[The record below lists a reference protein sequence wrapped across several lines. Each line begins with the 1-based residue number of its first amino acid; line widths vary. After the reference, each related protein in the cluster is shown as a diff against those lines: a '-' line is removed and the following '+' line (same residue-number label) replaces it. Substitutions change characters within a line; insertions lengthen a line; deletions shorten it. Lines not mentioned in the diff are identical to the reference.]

1 MPLSRSA
8 INIKS
13 FNKNDHEPLD
23 DVKGEN
29 GYDASCNAIPKDDV
43 RYFN

>member
-1 MPLSRSA
+1 MPLSCSA

-13 FNKNDHEPLD
+13 FNKHVHGPFD

-29 GYDASCNAIPKDDV
+29 GYDASCDAIPKDNV
-43 RYFN
+43 RYFD